1 MRLRSGRVLGGR
13 VLMIVIA
20 IAIVAALFSI
30 ALTVNPNEWAIV
42 YKGSV
47 GDASNALVMWS
58 PTGDKVAVIRGKDV
72 YILDLESKSLRRVLF
87 QFSNPYA
94 EECIIGASWSPNG
107 KLLAVQTNWKV
118 VLIDPSRGKGL
129 WSLNVD
135 PMKGFLTSFTWLPS
149 GDGLIASVVEEG
161 TNGSIIGRLIWLN
174 MNGNITHDLRFNIPI
189 YSISCSPGCK
199 YIALASYSINTFGF
213 IINVSSNV
221 MVITSNGEL
230 VSNVSMGK
238 CLIDGVYWSRGGDL
252 VAFKGY
258 CGLKGQ
264 YFTSLSLGLMNMR
277 GEMIW
282 NYSLPYGQVATTGL
296 LSHET
301 DELREIPVR
310 WSSNNKFIAY
320 EVGPHPSNYVLTI
333 LLVRDGKAITQ
344 LGTYGVK
351 ELGNKTYII
360 ASSDWNPRTNVI
372 AIATVGGSRGGTLTS
387 SIVLMNVTDNGVK
400 LWLKSQEF
408 RGYIRSVAWSPS
420 GDRVACVIADYEGN
434 RNLLLILNPLQR
446 GGRLPEYLVIMLIA
460 IIVVSLITHI
470 LVRRRKS

>member
-1 MRLRSGRVLGGR
+1 MSLRSGKVLSSK
-13 VLMIVIA
+13 VLMIT
-20 IAIVAALFSI
+20 IAIVIVIALSSI
-30 ALTVNPNEWAIV
+30 AFTVNPNEWTIL
-42 YKGSV
+42 YKGNV

-58 PTGDKVAVIRGKDV
+58 PTGDKVAVIRSKDV
-72 YILDLESKSLRRVLF
+72 YILDLGSKALRHVLF

-94 EECIIGASWSPNG
+94 EERIVRASWSPNG

-118 VLIDPSRGKGL
+118 VLIDPSKGRGL

-135 PMKGFLTSFTWLPS
+135 PVKGFLTSFTWLPS
-149 GDGLIASVVEEG
+149 GDGLVASVIEED
-161 TNGSIIGRLIWLN
+161 TNGSIVGRLIWLN
-174 MNGNITHDLRFNIPI
+174 MNGNITRDLRFNIPI
-189 YSISCSPGCK
+189 YSLSCSPGCK
-199 YIALASYSINTFGF
+199 YVVLASYSINTFGF

-221 MVITSNGEL
+221 IVITSNGE
-230 VSNVSMGK
+230 VISNVSMNK
-238 CLIDGVYWSRGGDL
+238 CLIDCVYWSRSDDL
-252 VAFKGY
+252 IAFKGY

-264 YFTSLSLGLMNMR
+264 YFTSLSLGLMDMR
-277 GEMIW
+277 GRMLW

-310 WSSNNKFIAY
+310 WSSSNKFIAY

-333 LLVRDGKAITQ
+333 LSVRDGKAIVQ

-360 ASSDWNPRTNVI
+360 ASSDWNPLTNVI
-372 AIATVGGSRGGTLTS
+372 AIAVVGGSRGGTLMS
-387 SIVLMNVTDNGVK
+387 SIVLMNITDNGVK

-420 GDRVACVIADYEGN
+420 GDRVACVTADYEGN
-434 RNLLLILNPLQR
+434 KNLLLILNPLQR
-446 GGRLPEYLVIMLIA
+446 GGRLPEYLVMMLIA
-460 IIVVSLITHI
+460 IIVASLIAHI